1 MKGIYVRDGIKIYV
15 CSENEFDEVTKSF
28 YVCGGC

>member
-28 YVCGGC
+28 CVYGGC